1 MQNAFALLRHIAQCV
16 AVPAVAR
23 FAFALLRHIA
33 QLRYI
38 GNIALLQN
46 AFRREPTEKR
56 KEDAM
61 FPIPNYK
68 WKCKNCGEEL
78 IVHQDEEFPH
88 LGVVSPKC
96 PNCNGEMV
104 GNLIVRRGPF
114 PENPFRND

>member
-1 MQNAFALLRHIAQCV
+1 
-16 AVPAVAR
+16 
-23 FAFALLRHIA
+23 
-33 QLRYI
+33 
-38 GNIALLQN
+38 
-46 AFRREPTEKR
+46 
-56 KEDAM
+56 M

-114 PENPFRND
+114 PENPFRNDQFFRLLGGVSKTLLPSSKSILIRKKTIYKKSNTSDNTEYATQKFCIYYN